1 MWPTSSRFCCRLYAE
16 TCNLSPVFRNPMSG
30 GPTFDRKDAMIES
43 LLCPRCGQQ
52 FPADA
57 PAGLCPTCLLQ
68 EGRDSNQCGSSS
80 ELTVVISGFVPPE
93 PADLQ
98 PHFPQLEVLALL
110 GKGGMGAVYK
120 ARQKQLGRL
129 VAVKIL
135 PPEVGRDPAFAE
147 RFSRE
152 ARALAQLHHQYI
164 VGIYAFGQTGDLYS

>member
-1 MWPTSSRFCCRLYAE
+1 
-16 TCNLSPVFRNPMSG
+16 
-30 GPTFDRKDAMIES
+30 MIET
-43 LLCPRCGQQ
+43 LRCPRCGQQ

-68 EGRDSNQCGSSS
+68 EGRSSNQSGSSS
-80 ELTVVISGFVPPE
+80 ELTVVVSGFVPPE

-98 PHFPQLEVLALL
+98 PHFPQLEILALL

-152 ARALAQLHHQYI
+152 ARALSNLHHQSI
-164 VGIYAFGQTGDLYS
+164 VSVYDFGHTAELYYFIMEFVDGTNLRDLIRGGKLTPDQALGIVPQICEAL